1 MAEKDVYF
9 ECEDIKL
16 QGLLEERDGTKAV
29 VMGHPHSLYGGNM
42 HNGVVRA
49 VIHAYG
55 DEGYTTLRFNFRGV
69 EMSGGTY
76 GEGVAEQK
84 DVKAALEYVS
94 RLGKTDIDLGGY
106 SFGAWVC
113 AHGLENFK
121 EARRLIMVSPP
132 VSAMDMRFLS
142 YSPKIKL
149 VIAGSLDEIGDYETI
164 QDMMTKWNPEARMR
178 LIHGADHF
186 YGGKTGEIKRIVE
199 EFLDSPE

>member
-1 MAEKDVYF
+1 MAEKGVYL

-16 QGLLEERDGTKAV
+16 EGLLEERDGTKAV
-29 VMGHPHSLYGGNM
+29 VMCHPHSLYGGNM

-55 DEGYTTLRFNFRGV
+55 EKGYTTLRFNFRGV
-69 EMSGGTY
+69 EMSGGAY
-76 GEGVAEQK
+76 GEGIEEQK

-113 AHGLENFK
+113 AHGLENFT

-132 VSAMDMRFLS
+132 VSAMDMRSIS

-149 VIAGSLDEIGDYETI
+149 VIAGSQDEIGDYGTI
-164 QDMMTKWNPEARMR
+164 QDMMTKWNPEAKIH
-178 LIHGADHF
+178 LIQGADHF
-186 YGGKTGEIKRIVE
+186 YGGKTGEIKRIVQ
-199 EFLDSPE
+199 EFLDSLE